1 MINMKFL
8 KIMFWIII
16 IFFVIIAPTKLFAQ
30 NLNAIPA
37 MFLERL
43 QKWDSILVFKNI
55 PYDIQIDKDS
65 IRNQLD
71 VYYKQNANGTQ
82 PIMLYIHGGGW
93 NSGSK
98 EFDFQK
104 IKAIIDSG
112 FIFVSTNY
120 RLSPNPVE
128 LNNPNRIKY
137 PDHVRDVAKAFS
149 FLMKFLPLIGGDTS
163 KICLIGHSAGGNI
176 ALTLGLMPQ
185 FLSDYKLDGSNIQCI
200 INLDG
205 AGLNIPDF
213 IKVINGNYKN
223 WFLNAFGTTE
233 IEHQKASPLHQF
245 ARDRILPAILHIYQ
259 NTTHR
264 SRFANQFADSIS
276 YYYNYIELMP
286 IERYDHNEILNKFM
300 DFSDYHSIEY
310 NKKIFDFIRRFIK
323 K

>member
-1 MINMKFL
+1 MKISKNTNNF
-8 KIMFWIII
+8 IFIILI
-16 IFFVIIAPTKLFAQ
+16 LIFPKEIFTQ
-30 NLNAIPA
+30 NLSAIPA

-43 QKWDSILVFKNI
+43 QKWDSVFVFKNI

-65 IRNQLD
+65 VRNQLD
-71 VYYKQNANGTQ
+71 VYFKGNDNELR

-98 EFDFQK
+98 EFDSQK
-104 IKAIIDSG
+104 IRSILDSG

-120 RLSPNPVE
+120 RLSPNPVD
-128 LNNPNRIKY
+128 LNNLNRIKF

-163 KICLIGHSAGGNI
+163 KICLIGHSSGGNI
-176 ALTLGLMPQ
+176 ALTLGLMPK

-205 AGLNIPDF
+205 AGLNIPEF
-213 IKVINGNYKN
+213 IKVINGSYRS

-233 IEHQKASPLHQF
+233 AEHLLASPLHQF
-245 ARDRILPAILHIYQ
+245 SRDRILPAILHVYQ

-264 SRFANQFADSIS
+264 TKFANQFADSVS
-276 YYYNYIELMP
+276 FYYNYIELLE
-286 IERYDHNEILNKFM
+286 IQRFDHNEILTKFM
-300 DFSDYHSIEY
+300 DFSDYYSIEY
-310 NKKIFDFIRRFIK
+310 NKKIFEFIRIFIK
-323 K
+323 R

>member
-1 MINMKFL
+1 MKLVNL
-8 KIMFWIII
+8 KIAVLLLSVFLNSTIISTAQMFPS
-16 IFFVIIAPTKLFAQ
+16 VPSL
-30 NLNAIPA
+30 
-37 MFLERL
+37 FLERL
-43 QKWDSILVFKNI
+43 QKLDSVLIFKNI

-65 IRNQLD
+65 VRYQLD
-71 VYYKQNANGTQ
+71 VYLKSNQNGTQ

-98 EFDFQK
+98 EFDLQK
-104 IKAIIDSG
+104 VRAILDSG

-163 KICLIGHSAGGNI
+163 KVCLIGFSAGGNL
-176 ALTLGLMPQ
+176 ALTLGLVPK
-185 FLSDYKLDGSNIQCI
+185 FLEEQKLTGTNIQCI

-205 AGLNIPDF
+205 AGMNIPDF
-213 IKVINGNYKN
+213 VKVINGSYRS

-233 IEHQKASPLHQF
+233 AEQRIASPLHQF
-245 ARDRILPAILHIYQ
+245 DRDRILPAVLVVYQ
-259 NTTHR
+259 NSFHR
-264 SRFANQFADSIS
+264 ARFANQFADSIS
-276 YYYNYIELMP
+276 FYYNYIELLP
-286 IERYDHNEILNKFM
+286 INRYDHNEILQKFM
-300 DFSDYHSIEY
+300 DFSDFYAIEY
-310 NKKIFDFIRRFIK
+310 NRKIFEFIRRFIK